1 MTSFWKN
8 KRLIGIFLIIFF
20 TIVLSVTAFFNV
32 FNLWQL
38 QLANNFYGNQKPNND
53 IVIVAIDDDSL
64 SDNVG
69 LGNFEK
75 WSRENFAKVLDNINK
90 YDPKV
95 VAFDFIFRQ
104 KKDEIG
110 DQKFYEALA
119 KTKKAIIAYRLNP
132 NGFNEEKGFYFQK
145 NGSSEAEGV
154 LPVLTTLNNLSLAA
168 AKVFRDDDGAIRRIM
183 PFIYD
188 EQTGQYYENLA
199 FAIARSVF
207 NAPLPKKPL
216 ISPNNYEMEDNRG
229 NKHKIPLEKGQMLI
243 NYTPIT
249 LKGSYPT
256 ISFVDVYKQDYQNY
270 GSDPVTLFKDKI
282 VIIAP
287 AALYFKDMFFTPV
300 SKETSVYGAKLHA
313 NAVQTILDQ
322 AFLRNLTF
330 PEQVA
335 LILLFCALGAF
346 VFMYTKIRWSV
357 LFLLALPVAYGL
369 SAPFA
374 FSKGLIL
381 DLVHPFLAI
390 VAMFMAVYI
399 YRYLTEFKEKIE
411 LKGAF
416 AKYVNPKLVDQI
428 MAHPENLKLGGE
440 KRPITVLFTDIAHF
454 TTISESLKPES
465 LVALLN
471 EYFEA
476 MSQVILE
483 EGGTLDKFEGDAIMA
498 FFGAP
503 LEQPDHALRAATAA
517 LKMRQKLADLLQ
529 KWQTDPPLPGGE
541 KKPLIDF
548 RCGLSSGEV
557 IVGNM
562 GSTTRFDYTVM
573 GDVVNLGSRLE
584 GANKKYDTRI
594 MVSEATAE
602 IVKDQFEM
610 RELDVIKVVGKTQ
623 PIKVFEVL
631 NFKGQLVPEAQK
643 LLELYNQGIQMYH
656 GRKFAEALEQFN
668 KILETYPADGPS
680 KLYRQRCEVLRDFP
694 PPADWDGVFE
704 MGTK

>member
-1 MTSFWKN
+1 MVPFLKN
-8 KRLIGIFLIIFF
+8 KLFASIFLFAGAALVFSCLAYFGIF
-20 TIVLSVTAFFNV
+20 S
-32 FNLWQL
+32 LWQL
-38 QLANNFYGNQKPNND
+38 QLADQLYGSQKASD
-53 IVIVAIDDDSL
+53 QIVVVGIDDRTL
-64 SDNVG
+64 SNQEG
-69 LGNFEK
+69 LGNYES
-75 WSRENFAKVLDNINK
+75 WSRSFYAQLLRNINK
-90 YDPKV
+90 YQPKV
-95 VAFDFIFRQ
+95 VAFDVVFQSKKDQKGDEDFQQALAETKNPILSLYLQPDVDNHLIQ
-104 KKDEIG
+104 KKNTAVTRRP
-110 DQKFYEALA
+110 YELF
-119 KTKKAIIAYRLNP
+119 TQPDN
-132 NGFNEEKGFYFQK
+132 
-145 NGSSEAEGV
+145 V
-154 LPVLTTLNNLSLAA
+154 TLNNIVTFLDKDNVA
-168 AKVFRDDDGAIRRIM
+168 RRSI
-183 PFIYD
+183 PIIYD
-188 EQTGQYYENLA
+188 EERNQYYENLA
-199 FAIARSVF
+199 LGIVRRFLGGQQ
-207 NAPLPKKPL
+207 APSQPE
-216 ISPNNYEMEDNRG
+216 ISDNKYIDKIG
-229 NKHKIPLEKGQMLI
+229 EKIIKIPLEKGEMLI
-243 NYTPIT
+243 NYAP
-249 LKGSYPT
+249 LRLQDGGY
-256 ISFVDVYKQDYQNY
+256 ISFIDTYKENYRNVDPEK
-270 GSDPVTLFKDKI
+270 LFKNKI
-282 VIIAP
+282 VLIGPMSAS
-287 AALYFKDMFFTPV
+287 FKDSFTTPV
-300 SKETSVYGAKLHA
+300 NKLVQMPGVEIHA

-322 AFLRNLTF
+322 AFLRNLTL
-330 PEQVA
+330 PEQVM

-357 LFLLALPVAYGL
+357 LFLVALPALYGFA
-369 SAPFA
+369 APFA

-390 VAMFMAVYI
+390 IAMFMAVYI

-476 MSQVILE
+476 MSQVILA

-503 LEQPDHALRAATAA
+503 LIQPDHALRACTAA
-517 LKMRQKLADLLQ
+517 LKMRQKLAELLQ

-602 IVKDQFEM
+602 IVKNQFEM

-631 NFKGQLVPEAQK
+631 NLKGQLVPEAQK
-643 LLELYNQGIQMYH
+643 LLELYNQGMQMYH
-656 GRKFAEALEQFN
+656 DRKFAEALEHFN
-668 KILETYPADGPS
+668 KILEAYPTDGPS